1 MIEAADGSLY
11 TGITTDI
18 ARRFNQH
25 CDSFANPPGKGAKFF
40 YGREPVGIVYLEKQ
54 VSRSLASSREAE
66 IKKLKP
72 GDKHRLKQDRLF
84 FL

>member
-18 ARRFNQH
+18 ARRFSEH
-25 CDSFANPPGKGAKFF
+25 LGSFVSPPGKGAKFF
-40 YGREPVGIVYLEKQ
+40 YGREPVGVVFLEKQ
-54 VSRSLASSREAE
+54 VSRSAASSREAE
-66 IKKLKP
+66 LKKMKP
-72 GDKHRLKQDRLF
+72 SYKHRLKQDRLF